1 MQEGGMTSQPQ
12 QMSLAQQIGTFLQS
26 GMDPRTIAQQLY
38 SEGVDESEI
47 KEAFMDLGMS
57 PSEVDE
63 LFKSEEELQED
74 LQQDLDEAAELA
86 QQDMQSETE
95 VESDSD
101 VQSGIFGNY
110 LPEAQLG
117 NMGVFPMTVNQWF
130 GIQRQEGDDYVSDSR
145 ANYLPMDLG
154 MKGTPLG
161 AGFLLAEAATDLF
174 GGKIDPSTGLK
185 QGFYRDVAAKKARA
199 KEAIP
204 EYYDYKI
211 TTAAGDPN
219 TYVGDRRDAYAAAMN
234 KGKLRTKEQ
243 YESDVEKYSKLDFDP
258 ASKKYNVLYSSREI
272 DPNAAIYGKNQKQA
286 LQEFI
291 EKSTSLQDFRKRF
304 DPATREMLI
313 GSIKE
318 DKGSLGISPTGEAST
333 YRDASL
339 NPYFYETMMGINT
352 LESKAPTAPNLS
364 VPGSLPTYDWT
375 GENRSPV
382 ILNADSQTQPEDKKP
397 LSFREWYLQDPVT
410 RSGTSAQADYQSY
423 VQNFSK
429 KFGGTI
435 PKAQFGMNVREPM
448 NPYPDYSIPM
458 MAYGGDIIYAQVGT
472 ETEPMSYDQWLAAND
487 RGMIGQELQDSKD
500 YQAYVASFGPSTS
513 TTASSTTP
521 STTPSAV
528 PPAQQVTEPKVEIKN
543 KMAGDFNR
551 LMDSRF
557 MQGYGKWSDF
567 AVKGASFINEMFQ
580 EEKAKEAEDE
590 LYKMTQADR
599 IFGYREDPLNKQGTW
614 DVNTGLAEQDNR
626 TTYMRRVQFGGEDGS
641 SMMYSG
647 DMSLNDEIELDPD
660 TIAQLIAAGANIEIL

>member
-38 SEGVDESEI
+38 LEGVDESEI

-86 QQDMQSETE
+86 QQDMQSEPE

-130 GIQRQEGDDYVSDSR
+130 GIQRQEGDDYVSDPR

-185 QGFYRDVAAKKARA
+185 KGFYRDVPAKKARA

-219 TYVGDRRDAYAAAMN
+219 TYVADRRDAYAAAMN
-234 KGKLRTKEQ
+234 KGKLRTEGQ
-243 YESDVEKYSKLDFDP
+243 YKSDVEKYSTLDFDP
-258 ASKKYNVLYSSREI
+258 ASNKYNVLYSSREI
-272 DPNAAIYGKNQKQA
+272 DPNAPIYGKNQKQA

-291 EKSTSLQDFRKRF
+291 EKGTSLQNFRERF
-304 DPATREMLI
+304 DPATREMI
-313 GSIKE
+313 IRSIKE
-318 DKGSLGISPTGEAST
+318 DKGSLGISPTGEAFT
-333 YRDASL
+333 YTDVSL
-339 NPYFYETMMGINT
+339 NPYYYETMMGLNT
-352 LESKAPTAPNLS
+352 LESKAPT
-364 VPGSLPTYDWT
+364 V
-375 GENRSPV
+375 
-382 ILNADSQTQPEDKKP
+382 SQTQPEDKKP
-397 LSFREWYLQDPVT
+397 LSFMEWYLQDPVK
-410 RSGTSAQADYQSY
+410 RSSASAQADYQTY
-423 VQNFSK
+423 VRNFSK

-435 PKAQFGMNVREPM
+435 PKAQFGRN
-448 NPYPDYSIPM
+448 
-458 MAYGGDIIYAQVGT
+458 IIGT
-472 ETEPMSYDQWLAAND
+472 ETEPMSYDEWLAANG
-487 RGMIGQELQDSKD
+487 RGRIGQELQDSKD
-500 YQAYVASFGPSTS
+500 YQAYVASFGSSTS
-513 TTASSTTP
+513 ST
-521 STTPSAV
+521 
-528 PPAQQVTEPKVEIKN
+528 QQVTEPKVEIKN
-543 KMAGDFNR
+543 KMVGDFNR

-557 MQGYGKWSDF
+557 MQGYGKWSNF

-580 EEKAKEAEDE
+580 EKKAKEAEDE

-599 IFGYREDPLNKQGTW
+599 LFGYREDPLNKQGTW
-614 DVNTGLAEQDNR
+614 DVNTGLAEQNNYVPYLR
-626 TTYMRRVQFGGEDGS
+626 QFGGEDGS

>member
-38 SEGVDESEI
+38 LEGVDESEI

-86 QQDMQSETE
+86 QQDMQSEPE

-130 GIQRQEGDDYVSDSR
+130 GIQRQEGDDYVSDPR

-185 QGFYRDVAAKKARA
+185 KGFYRDVPAKKARA

-219 TYVGDRRDAYAAAMN
+219 TYVADRRDAYAAAMN
-234 KGKLRTKEQ
+234 KGKLRTEGEYKSKE
-243 YESDVEKYSKLDFDP
+243 
-258 ASKKYNVLYSSREI
+258 
-272 DPNAAIYGKNQKQA
+272 G
-286 LQEFI
+286 
-291 EKSTSLQDFRKRF
+291 
-304 DPATREMLI
+304 
-313 GSIKE
+313 
-318 DKGSLGISPTGEAST
+318 KGSLGISPTGEAST
-333 YRDASL
+333 YTDVSL
-339 NPYFYETMMGINT
+339 NPYYYETMMGLNT
-352 LESKAPTAPNLS
+352 LESKAPT
-364 VPGSLPTYDWT
+364 V
-375 GENRSPV
+375 
-382 ILNADSQTQPEDKKP
+382 SQTQPEDKKP
-397 LSFREWYLQDPVT
+397 LSFMEWYLQDPVK
-410 RSGTSAQADYQSY
+410 RSSASAQADYQTY
-423 VQNFSK
+423 VRNFSK

-435 PKAQFGMNVREPM
+435 PKAQFGRN
-448 NPYPDYSIPM
+448 
-458 MAYGGDIIYAQVGT
+458 IIGT
-472 ETEPMSYDQWLAAND
+472 ETEPMSYDEWLAANG
-487 RGMIGQELQDSKD
+487 RGRIGQELQDSKD
-500 YQAYVASFGPSTS
+500 YQAYVASFGSST
-513 TTASSTTP
+513 SSTTP
-521 STTPSAV
+521 STV

-543 KMAGDFNR
+543 KMVGDFNR

-557 MQGYGKWSDF
+557 MQGYGKWSNF

-580 EEKAKEAEDE
+580 EKKAKEAEDE

-599 IFGYREDPLNKQGTW
+599 LFGYREDPLNKQGTW
-614 DVNTGLAEQDNR
+614 DVNTGLAEQNNYVPYLR
-626 TTYMRRVQFGGEDGS
+626 QFGGEDGS